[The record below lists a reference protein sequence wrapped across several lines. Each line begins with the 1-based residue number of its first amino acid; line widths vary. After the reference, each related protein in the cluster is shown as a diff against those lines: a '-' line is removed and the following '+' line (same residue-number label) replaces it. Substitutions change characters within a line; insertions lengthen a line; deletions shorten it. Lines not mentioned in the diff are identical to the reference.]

1 MPARV
6 SNLAGCSGRFP
17 QLADGG
23 GVTTRGSE
31 AMTALVME
39 QVEGEDL
46 SAVIAR
52 GPIPFAD
59 ALPIAKRI
67 AEALEA
73 AHGHWSALPRNVRRH
88 LLSDAMN
95 LV

>member
-39 QVEGEDL
+39 QVEGE
-46 SAVIAR
+46 
-52 GPIPFAD
+52 G
-59 ALPIAKRI
+59 ALLHAFHEG
-67 AEALEA
+67 AEGLVRALEA
-73 AHGHWSALPRNVRRH
+73 VYL
-88 LLSDAMN
+88 
-95 LV
+95 